1 MRIPS
6 LRVSMLV
13 ASAGLLCAAALASAW
28 QPASGGQPEPR
39 QGQPGQQGPGGP
51 RRQGQGQAPS
61 LDGSMKQMNRAL
73 KQLRGQLKDTSKREE
88 NLKVI
93 GDMQRGAV
101 GAKSAK
107 PERAMSEAKDEAAKA
122 KIAADFRSE
131 LITVVRRLLD
141 AEEAIVNGKPEVAA
155 AALDEVEKMRDKAH
169 MQLGVRDDE

>member
-1 MRIPS
+1 M
-6 LRVSMLV
+6 
-13 ASAGLLCAAALASAW
+13 
-28 QPASGGQPEPR
+28 
-39 QGQPGQQGPGGP
+39 
-51 RRQGQGQAPS
+51 
-61 LDGSMKQMNRAL
+61 
-73 KQLRGQLKDTSKREE
+73 KDTSKREE
-88 NLKVI
+88 NLKLI

-122 KIAADFRSE
+122 KIAADFRGE

-169 MQLGVRDDE
+169 KQLGVRDDE